1 MSGSSPSP
9 SLTTTDVLETI
20 GLTTP
25 PPPGATSIPDNSFL
39 QPVVT
44 PAPTPCHEVIIQL
57 STALVVKY
65 DDFYPN
71 TPIESFR
78 PVYRALSDGSL
89 ISPPL
94 DEEQRS
100 ANLSL
105 LVIGAL
111 AAVFLRNIYASAD
124 YIHRGRVKKKTLFYL
139 LLASQLL
146 APVSLTPIIVS
157 FFTENVNCTVVVHI
171 SYLAA
176 MTSLGILITGI
187 LGIKAYKCL
196 ENPKI
201 LLILLGLL
209 QLAATAF
216 VILDVIMTKGT
227 RRLTGS

>member
-1 MSGSSPSP
+1 MSGASPSP
-9 SLTTTDVLETI
+9 SLTTTDVLDAI
-20 GLTTP
+20 DLTMSVSPT
-25 PPPGATSIPDNSFL
+25 PGATLLPDNSFL

-44 PAPTPCHEVIIQL
+44 PAPTPCHEVVIQL

-65 DDFYPN
+65 DEFYPN
-71 TPIESFR
+71 TPIESFQ
-78 PVYRALSDGSL
+78 PAYRALSDGSL

-124 YIHRGRVKKKTLFYL
+124 YIHRGKVKKKTLFYL

-157 FFTENVNCTVVVHI
+157 FFTESVNCTVYV
-171 SYLAA
+171 SRFN
-176 MTSLGILITGI
+176 SSSS
-187 LGIKAYKCL
+187 AY
-196 ENPKI
+196 
-201 LLILLGLL
+201 
-209 QLAATAF
+209 
-216 VILDVIMTKGT
+216 
-227 RRLTGS
+227 